1 MTDRNAD
8 LIQIKLYTKRLFDIV
23 KYDVN
28 ASEYHFVMLL
38 LVLQKEGI
46 LNGLLE
52 GERYNLLQD
61 IRYKIIKSN
70 SKNSRVYERIW
81 ELFEPSIARLNRVT
95 LLEIISLLQEID
107 QNIIQNSFADIFDD
121 LLYKH
126 AKYQGR
132 TGSDYVLPT
141 EISQFLSNLIELPN
155 NAKIYNPFAGLVSFG
170 VYGNENCHYL
180 GQELNHNT
188 WALGQ
193 LRLIAYNRENNCE
206 LLQGDSIENW
216 NPREIYSENI
226 ENYFRFHDENEKFD
240 LIIANPPFNAR
251 ISERAYFT
259 DSIFGNIIKNCEQ
272 FVIERGIQDLTPN
285 GKLIIIV
292 SNGFLFRR
300 GNEQKLRR
308 YLIENGLLDMVISFP
323 EGLLFNTV
331 IPFSVVVINKYGKK
345 DRDFVKFIDAKSAV
359 ENTSLREKR
368 LNIKALEEI
377 IKEDFTSE
385 YVRIIPNKAIVQLD
399 YNLNVHRYFQK
410 EVEGV
415 RLNQF
420 VTSIPPQK
428 KFEEKNGKFVR
439 IRDLKEDRL
448 EYLIDLKGVEEIDF
462 SKFHGI
468 QKISESCLLLAKR
481 WRTLKP
487 TFFKF
492 SGESIFITADII
504 ALQVDESQI
513 DITYLINELHADY
526 VTEQINSYR
535 LGATIPTIAKD
546 DLLAVKIVLPSLAE
560 QKAKTAGLIELSET
574 IKALKAQN
582 YALDYGLKSKNYD
595 EYASLKHTLGSPRQ
609 NILSYADV
617 LISYFEKDDSK
628 AFLEVNDNFNQEL
641 GLDLLLVFKA
651 IKSDINFMSELLE
664 KGEKGLILTDYEIE
678 TLPLREVQSMISQYK
693 KISHKFN
700 INLFP
705 IKDENKRQLG
715 IGINK
720 ALLRVVLDNLISNAE
735 KHAYTS
741 KDSKNQMI
749 IDLKIIN
756 DEFIIDIKN
765 NGNPFPNN
773 FDKKKFTAK
782 FSTANSQNGTGLGGY
797 DIDRIITYFGAKWD
811 LVLNEEIFPVRFVF
825 QFPIISLS

>member
-1 MTDRNAD
+1 MTDKNID
-8 LIQIKLYTKRLFDIV
+8 LTQIKQYTKSLFDIV
-23 KYDVN
+23 KNDIN

-46 LNGLLE
+46 LNELLE
-52 GERYNLLQD
+52 GEKYNLVQE

-70 SKNSRVYERIW
+70 SKNSSVYERIW
-81 ELFEPSIARLNRVT
+81 EHFEPIIARLKRIT
-95 LLEIISLLQEID
+95 LIEIISLLQDID
-107 QNIIQNSFADIFDD
+107 QNIIQNNFAEIFDD

-132 TGSDYVLPT
+132 IEGDYVLPS
-141 EISQFLSNLIELPN
+141 EISQFLSNLVELPN
-155 NAKIYNPFAGLVSFG
+155 YAKIYNPFAGLASFG
-170 VYGNENCHYL
+170 LYGNENYQYL
-180 GQELNHNT
+180 GQELRLNI

-193 LRLIAYNRENNCE
+193 LRIIAHSKESNCE
-206 LLQGDSIENW
+206 FLQEDSIENW
-216 NPREIYSENI
+216 NPEKRY
-226 ENYFRFHDENEKFD
+226 DEKFD

-251 ISERAYFT
+251 ISERTYSTYTTFG
-259 DSIFGNIIKNCEQ
+259 IFGKIRNCEQ
-272 FVIERGIQDLTPN
+272 FVIEKGIQDLVDN
-285 GKLIIIV
+285 GKLITIV
-292 SNGFLFRR
+292 SNGFLFRS
-300 GNEQKLRR
+300 GSEQELRR
-308 YLIENGLLDMVISFP
+308 YLVENGLLEMIISFP

-345 DRDFVKFIDAKSAV
+345 DRGFVKFIDAKSTV

-377 IKEDFTSE
+377 IKEDFASE
-385 YVRIIPNKAIVQLD
+385 YVRIIPNEAIAQLD

-428 KFEEKNGKFVR
+428 KFVEKNGKFVR

-448 EYLIDLKGVEEIDF
+448 EYLIDLKDVEEIDF

-526 VTEQINSYR
+526 VTEQINFYR

-617 LISYFEKDDSK
+617 LISYFEKNASK
-628 AFLEVNDNFNQEL
+628 AFIEVNDNFNQEL

-678 TLPLREVQSMISQYK
+678 TVPLTEVQNMISQYK
-693 KISHKFN
+693 KLSHKFN

-735 KHAYTS
+735 KHAYTG
-741 KDSKNQMI
+741 KNSKNQMI